1 MRDEATV
8 LTYDQYAEVYD
19 AEVVEF
25 WDRFPKTFLNRFRE
39 LLPGTQVL
47 DVGSGSGRDALLL
60 KSLGLEITCV
70 DASKSMVEITKKLGF
85 DTHLAD
91 FSEIS
96 FADCAFHGI

>member
-1 MRDEATV
+1 M
-8 LTYDQYAEVYD
+8 
-19 AEVVEF
+19 
-25 WDRFPKTFLNRFRE
+25 P
-39 LLPGTQVL
+39 
-47 DVGSGSGRDALLL
+47 LLL